1 DQAPLNPDTTNEE
14 VAEAIERINAAKV
27 SGVKAIEATTTAQ
40 DLERVKNEEIF
51 KIENITDSTQTK
63 MDAYKEVRQ
72 AATAR
77 KAQNATVSNATD
89 EEVAEANAAVDAAQT
104 EGLHDIQV
112 VKSQQ
117 EVADTKAKVLDKIN
131 AIQTQAKVKPA
142 ADTEVENAYN
152 TRKQEI
158 QNSNASTT
166 EEKEAAYTE
175 LDAKKQEAR
184 TNLDAANTNSDVT
197 TAKDNGIAAINQVQ
211 AATTKKSDAKAEIA
225 QKASERK
232 TAIEAMNDSTTEEQQ
247 AAKDKVDQAVV
258 TANAD
263 IDNATANTDVD
274 NAKTTNEATIAAI
287 TPDANVKPAAKQAIA
302 DKVQAQETAIDANNG
317 STTEEKEAAKQQ
329 VQTEKTAAD
338 AAIDAAHSNVE
349 VEAAKNAEIAKIEA
363 IQPATT
369 TKDNAKQA
377 IATKANERKTA
388 IA

>member
-1 DQAPLNPDTTNEE
+1 
-14 VAEAIERINAAKV
+14 IERINAAKV

-197 TAKDNGIAAINQVQ
+197 TAKDNG
-211 AATTKKSDAKAEIA
+211 
-225 QKASERK
+225 
-232 TAIEAMNDSTTEEQQ
+232 
-247 AAKDKVDQAVV
+247 
-258 TANAD
+258 
-263 IDNATANTDVD
+263 
-274 NAKTTNEATIAAI
+274 
-287 TPDANVKPAAKQAIA
+287 
-302 DKVQAQETAIDANNG
+302 
-317 STTEEKEAAKQQ
+317 
-329 VQTEKTAAD
+329 
-338 AAIDAAHSNVE
+338 
-349 VEAAKNAEIAKIEA
+349 
-363 IQPATT
+363 
-369 TKDNAKQA
+369 
-377 IATKANERKTA
+377 
-388 IA
+388 

>member
-1 DQAPLNPDTTNEE
+1 
-14 VAEAIERINAAKV
+14 
-27 SGVKAIEATTTAQ
+27 
-40 DLERVKNEEIF
+40 
-51 KIENITDSTQTK
+51 
-63 MDAYKEVRQ
+63 MDAYKEVKQ

-131 AIQTQAKVKPA
+131 AIQTQARVKPA

-184 TNLDAANTNSDVT
+184 TNLDAANTNSAVT
-197 TAKDNGIAAINQVQ
+197 TAKDNSIAAINQVQ

-232 TAIEAMNDSTTEEQQ
+232 QQ
-247 AAKDKVDQAVV
+247 S
-258 TANAD
+258 
-263 IDNATANTDVD
+263 
-274 NAKTTNEATIAAI
+274 
-287 TPDANVKPAAKQAIA
+287 KQ
-302 DKVQAQETAIDANNG
+302 
-317 STTEEKEAAKQQ
+317 
-329 VQTEKTAAD
+329 
-338 AAIDAAHSNVE
+338 
-349 VEAAKNAEIAKIEA
+349 
-363 IQPATT
+363 
-369 TKDNAKQA
+369 
-377 IATKANERKTA
+377 
-388 IA
+388 